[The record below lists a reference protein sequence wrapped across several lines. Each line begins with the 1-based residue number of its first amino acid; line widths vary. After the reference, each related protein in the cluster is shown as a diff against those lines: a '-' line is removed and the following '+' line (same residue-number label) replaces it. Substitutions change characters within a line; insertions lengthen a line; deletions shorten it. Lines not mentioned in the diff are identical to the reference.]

1 MFFNLYTA
9 SPGVPKNS
17 VGRLDVWPQEVINH
31 LCSQK
36 GLYECNDFDTC
47 ECFESTPL
55 TFAHEGFG
63 CNFWVIAFVW
73 GAGGLLFLLNFPYHI
88 ETPIMWCKK
97 FFLLDCSEGLAW
109 LARVINH
116 RRQKQLLPV
125 ACVLVVR
132 KTRMVGKAVGPDFE
146 ECPAREFFLKDPRA
160 WPSVSKRLSWERRM
174 RKSFAL
180 WIFWLANISY
190 STATC
195 GIRNENGVGIRVAG
209 GLSTHFGEWPHVCSI
224 LRFQII

>member
-1 MFFNLYTA
+1 MIL
-9 SPGVPKNS
+9 SISWG
-17 VGRLDVWPQEVINH
+17 
-31 LCSQK
+31 SQK
-36 GLYECNDFDTC
+36 FSRLTWRLTTRSNKSFVHTKRIVWTQWFWHLGMFWIH
-47 ECFESTPL
+47 PL

-97 FFLLDCSEGLAW
+97 LCLLDCSEDLAW

-125 ACVLVVR
+125 TCVLVVR

-174 RKSFAL
+174 RKSLAL

-190 STATC
+190 STAIC
-195 GIRNENGVGIRVAG
+195 GIRNVNGVGIRVAG